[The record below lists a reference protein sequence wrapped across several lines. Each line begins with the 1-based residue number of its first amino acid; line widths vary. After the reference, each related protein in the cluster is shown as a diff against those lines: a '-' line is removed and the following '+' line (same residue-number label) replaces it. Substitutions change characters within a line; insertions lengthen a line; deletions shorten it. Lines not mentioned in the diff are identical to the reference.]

1 MSDDDH
7 HKLLGHPPAGSSS
20 ESPEQYNLRM
30 AGIVALWAAV
40 LQTDPSGPPETVPPW
55 CRPAQGWRWLSL
67 VLRSPFPSLE
77 TTPILVDH
85 FLSVSGWRLATSYG
99 RQFIKVLRCLL
110 DEGIAQNKAGFSK
123 TNRAGI
129 VKLQLKLED
138 WSKKGR
144 VVGVEGREMN

>member
-1 MSDDDH
+1 MSADDH
-7 HKLLGHPPAGSSS
+7 HKQLGYPPAASSS

-40 LQTDPSGPPETVPPW
+40 LQTDPTGPPEQVPPW
-55 CRPAQGWRWLSL
+55 FRPAQGWRWLSL
-67 VLRSPFPSLE
+67 ILRSPFPSLE

-85 FLSVSGWRLATSYG
+85 FLSVAGSRLAASYG
-99 RQFIKVLRCLL
+99 RQFIKVIVCLL
-110 DEGIAQNKAGFSK
+110 EEGIAQDKAKFSK

-144 VVGVEGREMN
+144 VVGAEGREMD